1 MGHENERENHYRR
14 HCPDHETGMVKRP
27 LQPRGVKAPQLLE
40 PMVKSFVD
48 AEEPMA
54 FVLI

>member
-14 HCPDHETGMVKRP
+14 HRPDHETGMVKRP